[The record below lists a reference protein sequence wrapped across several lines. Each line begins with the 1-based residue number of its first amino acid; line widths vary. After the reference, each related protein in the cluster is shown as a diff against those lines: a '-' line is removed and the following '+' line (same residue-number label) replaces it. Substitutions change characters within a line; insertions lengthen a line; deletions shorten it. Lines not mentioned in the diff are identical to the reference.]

1 MKSRLTSLLLILATL
16 SCVFVQSAEAQTP
29 SEQVED
35 VIRVD
40 TDLISLL
47 FTAKDKNNRFLTTL
61 EEKDL
66 RLTEDNR
73 LQQIVTFQRETDRPL
88 SIAILIDVSASEEKM
103 LPQEKA
109 AARTFIETVVKSSKD
124 QAAIVAF
131 TGSTF
136 LEQDLTRDVLS
147 LHKALDRVDVALPN
161 YPGKGRAIS
170 GIASRPGLR
179 RPPPEGSTAIWEA
192 IFLTVN
198 EVLARKTGKLG
209 LNEKRRAVILLTDGW
224 DTSSR
229 FNMQEAIKS
238 ALADETI
245 IYAIGIGDSK
255 HEGVDKSALENLSES
270 TGGRAFFPKKDTD
283 LRNAFSEIEQELRSQ
298 YLITY
303 SSSNKNRDGS
313 YRQMQLWLTNPQLQ
327 KEKVQ
332 LRYRPGYFARPLK

>member
-1 MKSRLTSLLLILATL
+1 MKSRLTSLLLVLATL
-16 SCVFVQSAEAQTP
+16 SCIFVQSADAQTP

-66 RLTEDNR
+66 RLTEDNA
-73 LQQIVTFQRETDRPL
+73 LQQIATFQRETDRPL

-255 HEGVDKSALENLSES
+255 HEGVDKNALENLSES

-283 LRNAFSEIEQELRSQ
+283 LRNAFAEIEQELRSQ

>member
-1 MKSRLTSLLLILATL
+1 MKFRFTSLLLILATL
-16 SCVFVQSAEAQTP
+16 CCIFVQSAVAQTP
-29 SEQVED
+29 SEQVDD

-66 RLTEDNR
+66 RLTEDNA

-109 AARTFIETVVKSSKD
+109 AARTFIETVIKSSKD

-161 YPGKGRAIS
+161 YPGSGRPIS
-170 GIASRPGLR
+170 GVASRPGLR
-179 RPPPEGSTAIWEA
+179 RPPPDGSSAIWEA
-192 IFLTVN
+192 IFLTVS
-198 EVLARKTGKLG
+198 EVLTRKTGKLS

-245 IYAIGIGDSK
+245 IYTIGIGDSK
-255 HEGVDKSALENLSES
+255 HEGVDKNALENLSEA

-298 YLITY
+298 YLVTY

-332 LRYRPGYFARPLK
+332 LRHRPGYFARPLK